1 MAQLNAQEFTDLI
14 TTLVEHLGMA
24 QFHTKL
30 LRANAL
36 VSRKRPANVQA
47 LANQL
52 YQLTAGL
59 RRDHAARYV
68 VEMLW
73 QEMVS
78 SQIEE
83 EFAKTVETLAEQANA
98 CLGER
103 LEVVPEKETQLL
115 SALGA
120 YHQAIARL
128 TTHET
133 AHLEMLMRATTSVS
147 AFLREHKSELAA
159 VDPAAPALP
168 EKKERAEEV
177 TSETQAESE

>member
-1 MAQLNAQEFTDLI
+1 VAQLTAQEFTDLI
-14 TTLVEHLGMA
+14 TTLVEHMGMA

-47 LANQL
+47 LAHQL
-52 YQLTAGL
+52 YQLSAGL

-68 VEMLW
+68 VEVLW

-78 SQIEE
+78 GQIEE
-83 EFAKTVETLAEQANA
+83 EPAKTVETLAEQVNA
-98 CLGER
+98 CLSDR

-120 YHQAIARL
+120 YHQAVAGL

-159 VDPAAPALP
+159 MEPTVPVAA
-168 EKKERAEEV
+168 EKQDEAEAV
-177 TSETQAESE
+177 ASETQAESE